1 MTSPGINSLVMH
13 KEEKMVRVGKQK
25 IYDKVKA
32 EAVFEGCKS
41 TLKQLGF
48 EVYKGSVP
56 LLF

>member
-1 MTSPGINSLVMH
+1 MH